1 MASILVAIMS
11 ELVEAGAR
19 ASWRLASMA
28 AAEAERVGAIVVGFA
43 AIDGGA
49 KSRLAWGG
57 TSIGREATFD
67 VMHF

>member
-28 AAEAERVGAIVVGFA
+28 AAAEAERVGAIVRRDSLQLTGVAKEQARLGRDVDWA
-43 AIDGGA
+43 GGD
-49 KSRLAWGG
+49 
-57 TSIGREATFD
+57 F
-67 VMHF
+67 